1 MAHTLF
7 ISDLHLPVAASP
19 LRDAF
24 AKFVSGPAREASALY
39 ILGDLFEVWIGDDA
53 GLREY
58 SVERACLR
66 ALTGAGVPVY
76 FQHGNRDFLLGQAF
90 AAATGVQL
98 LPDPVTLDLHGVPTL
113 ISHGDLYCTD
123 DPGYQR
129 WRRFS
134 GRPLTQAV
142 YRALPL
148 SWRERIAGGIR
159 SRSDEGKQYKPADI
173 MDVNEG
179 AIREA
184 FREHGATRMIH
195 GHTHRP
201 AEHDYEID
209 GRACRRWV
217 LADWHPGR
225 CEALRVDDAG
235 AQRIPVASEADA

>member
-1 MAHTLF
+1 LTHTLF
-7 ISDLHLPVAASP
+7 ISDLHLPVESSP

-24 AKFVSGPAREASALY
+24 AKFVAGPARAASALY
-39 ILGDLFEVWIGDDA
+39 ILGDLFEVWVGDDA

-58 SVERACLR
+58 GVERACLR

-76 FQHGNRDFLLGQAF
+76 FQHGNRDFLIGRDF
-90 AAATGVQL
+90 AAATGVQML
-98 LPDPVTLDLHGVPTL
+98 ADPFKLELHGVPTL

-123 DPGYQR
+123 DQGYQR

-134 GRPLTQAV
+134 RRASTQAV

-159 SRSDEGKQYKPADI
+159 ANSDAGKQYKPAEI
-173 MDVNEG
+173 MDVNDA
-179 AIREA
+179 AIRSA
-184 FREHGATRMIH
+184 FREHGVTRMIH

-201 AEHDYEID
+201 AEHDYEVD
-209 GRACRRWV
+209 GRACGRWV

-225 CEALRVDDAG
+225 CEALRVDAAG
-235 AQRIPVASEADA
+235 VQRVPIAS

>member
-1 MAHTLF
+1 MTHTLF

-24 AKFVSGPAREASALY
+24 ARFLAGPAREARALY

-53 GLREY
+53 GLSEY

-76 FQHGNRDFLLGQAF
+76 FQHGNRDFLVGRDF

-98 LPDPVTLDLHGVPTL
+98 LPDPLTLDLHGTATL
-113 ISHGDLYCTD
+113 VSHGDRYCTD
-123 DPGYQR
+123 DLRYQR

-134 GRPLTQAV
+134 RLPGTQALF
-142 YRALPL
+142 RALPL
-148 SWRERIAGGIR
+148 SWRDRIAGGVR
-159 SRSDEGKQYKPADI
+159 ADSAAHKRTTAADI
-173 MDVNEG
+173 MDVNDG
-179 AIREA
+179 AIRGA
-184 FREHGATRMIH
+184 FREHGVTRMIH

-201 AEHDYEID
+201 ASHDYELD
-209 GRACRRWV
+209 GHACRRHV

-225 CEALRVDDAG
+225 CEALRVDDTG
-235 AQRIPVASEADA
+235 VQRIPIQS

>member
-19 LRDAF
+19 LREAF
-24 AKFVSGPAREASALY
+24 AKFLAGPARAAQALY
-39 ILGDLFEVWIGDDA
+39 ILGELFEVWIGDDA

-58 SVERACLR
+58 SAERACLH
-66 ALTGAGVPVY
+66 ALTAAGIPVF
-76 FQHGNRDFLLGQAF
+76 FQHGNRDFLVGHDF

-98 LPDPVTLDLHGVPTL
+98 LPDPLRLDLHGVPTL
-113 ISHGDLYCTD
+113 VSHGDLFCTD
-123 DPGYQR
+123 DLGYQR

-134 GRPLTQAV
+134 RRPAAQAV

-159 SRSDEGKQYKPADI
+159 ANSDAGKQTKTVEI
-173 MDVNEG
+173 MDVNDA
-179 AIREA
+179 AIRAA
-184 FREHGATRMIH
+184 FRQHGARRLIH

-201 AEHDYEID
+201 ADHDYDID
-209 GRACRRWV
+209 GKPCRRHV

-225 CEALRVDDAG
+225 CEALRVDASG
-235 AQRIPVASEADA
+235 VQRVPIDG

>member
-1 MAHTLF
+1 MTHTLF
-7 ISDLHLPVAASP
+7 ISDLHLPVEASP

-24 AKFVSGPAREASALY
+24 ARFLAGPARAASAVY

-76 FQHGNRDFLLGQAF
+76 FQHGNRDFLIGQDF
-90 AAATGVQL
+90 AAATGVQVL
-98 LPDPVTLDLHGVPTL
+98 ADPLVLDLHGTPTL
-113 ISHGDLYCTD
+113 VSHGDLFCTD
-123 DPGYQR
+123 DAGYQR
-129 WRRFS
+129 WRRLS
-134 GRPLTQAV
+134 RRPSVQAA

-148 SWRERIAGGIR
+148 AWRERIAGGIR
-159 SRSDEGKQYKPADI
+159 SHSDEGKQYKPAEI
-173 MDVNEG
+173 MDVNDA
-179 AIREA
+179 AIRAA
-184 FREHGATRMIH
+184 FRRHGVTRMIH

-201 AEHDYEID
+201 AEHDYDVD

-225 CEALRVDDAG
+225 CEALQVDAAG
-235 AQRIPVASEADA
+235 VKRIPVLS

>member
-1 MAHTLF
+1 MGHTLF
-7 ISDLHLPVAASP
+7 ISDLHLPVEASP

-24 AKFVSGPAREASALY
+24 AKFVAGPARAAKALY
-39 ILGDLFEVWIGDDA
+39 ILGDLFEVWVGDDA
-53 GLREY
+53 GLAEY
-58 SVERACLR
+58 GVERACLR

-76 FQHGNRDFLLGQAF
+76 FQHGNRDFLLGRDF

-98 LPDPVTLDLHGVPTL
+98 LADPLLLELHGVPTL
-113 ISHGDLYCTD
+113 ISHGDVFCTD
-123 DPGYQR
+123 DAGYQR

-134 GRPLTQAV
+134 RRPATQAI

-159 SRSDEGKQYKPADI
+159 ANSDAGKQYKPADI
-173 MDVNEG
+173 MDVNDA
-179 AIREA
+179 AIRDA

-201 AEHDYEID
+201 AEHDYEVD

-235 AQRIPVASEADA
+235 VQRVPIES